1 MAGYF
6 NKVILMGNLVRDPEL
21 RYTPQG
27 TAVTDITIAINDTRS
42 KNSQNNNATFVDVT
56 VWDRSAEVVCEYM
69 HKGSSILVEGRLV
82 TDRWEDRESGKRMSK
97 LKVVANSFQFTDSR
111 GSGDGGDYNS
121 GGSSGG
127 GYQQR
132 GGAQQQRAPRQQGG
146 NDYAPPQQPPQDD
159 FGPGGFAEGVDDI
172 PF

>member
-27 TAVTDITIAINDTRS
+27 TAVTDITLAINDTRS
-42 KNSQNNNATFVDVT
+42 KNNQNNSATFVDVT
-56 VWDRSAEVVCEYM
+56 LWDRAAEVVCEYM

-97 LKVVANSFQFTDSR
+97 LKVVANTFQFTDSK
-111 GSGDGGDYNS
+111 G
-121 GGSSGG
+121 GGSDEYGAPAPSGG
-127 GYQQR
+127 GYQRSNQQQGRPQQR
-132 GGAQQQRAPRQQGG
+132 GGGG
-146 NDYAPPQQPPQDD
+146 DYMPPQSHPDDD
-159 FGPGGFAEGVDDI
+159 FDPSGFSDGGDDI